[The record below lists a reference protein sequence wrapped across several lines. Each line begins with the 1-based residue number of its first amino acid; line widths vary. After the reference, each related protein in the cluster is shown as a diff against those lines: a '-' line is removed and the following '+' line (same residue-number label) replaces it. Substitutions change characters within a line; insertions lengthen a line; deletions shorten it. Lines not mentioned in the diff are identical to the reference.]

1 MLWKQLNPSYRR
13 LVRRGARGDAVI
25 VNVRGDRQKGRIGGI
40 SGWYLTIRVKFADG
54 STADFERYVEAGV
67 LTDGSGGSLLQ
78 LAAGMI
84 VPIRFDPKKRSR
96 VEIDT
101 AALASREAA
110 QLAQQ
115 SAEAEATE
123 NVAVQRAEQDL
134 KPLGSQPPPTSG

>member
-13 LVRRGARGDAVI
+13 LVRRGERGEAVI
-25 VNVRGDRQKGRIGGI
+25 VNVRDDRQKGRIGDI
-40 SGWYLTIRVKFADG
+40 YGWYLTIRVKFADG
-54 STADFERYVEAGV
+54 STADFERYVEAAL
-67 LTDGSGGSLLQ
+67 LTDGSGGSLLE

-84 VPIRFDPKKRSR
+84 VPIRFDPEKRSR
-96 VEIDT
+96 VEVDT

-134 KPLGSQPPPTSG
+134 KPLGSQPPPTLG